1 MNPSFGYD
9 EQHYHYDQQNT
20 LMKDAIHAEEVFF
33 AEYDEAMSLEADYF
47 DHHQQQIYHEHQ
59 NVTDRCL
66 GNANSDDR
74 HAQNQQDLQEEEEE
88 DDNMDT
94 DDVVY
99 DYQDDALLKLIV
111 GVQSYISDLTSVGVD
126 RHDSP
131 LIGLQYKM
139 YTYLKQRVDDMGVD
153 VDSLM

>member
-1 MNPSFGYD
+1 MNPTFGYN
-9 EQHYHYDQQNT
+9 EQHYNYDQQTT

-47 DHHQQQIYHEHQ
+47 DHQQQQAYHEHQ
-59 NVTDRCL
+59 NVTGGCL
-66 GNANSDDR
+66 GNAYPDDR
-74 HAQNQQDLQEEEEE
+74 HAQDEQASQEEEE
-88 DDNMDT
+88 DNMDT